1 MFRKIK
7 RKIAIVLVA
16 TLILG
21 QNSFAN
27 YSVAYANVSNETQTN
42 QEEATRILFQDNFAA
57 NDGALWNAAPYNA
70 ATKINFTNGMMTVI
84 GGGAENRVST
94 KTEIPATNIT
104 MDFDLWL
111 NTGNTNAAIKFGFKS
126 DSNFNNRYQVTYDTV
141 KGLIR
146 LEKKVGSTIT
156 TCGSDAPL
164 ALDFNEGGAPY
175 HFKIDVNQGNVMVFV
190 NEELKLTASDP
201 GLNEPGG
208 YFFFASQFPA
218 QNYSVDNVSITT
230 NEKPVG
236 DLYNVTLKTSTNG
249 VIDTSTIDAGGTL
262 TADKL
267 QGYSGDM
274 VTLTPTAKR
283 GYVFNGY
290 KSYLTDSGNSTDGLL
305 TINGNAFKLD
315 AKTGNVTIVADFIKK
330 PIDPNMLFEDDFE
343 GTLNETG
350 KYIINNAEN
359 AVVANGVL
367 TLATAG
373 AEPNY
378 LINPGSDWGINEIY
392 EGYAIEFDTKKVNS
406 TLGTTQIAFRI
417 GSFGDRYVL
426 ALNGSK
432 AMLRRLDSSGGNV
445 ELASTAYTF
454 DNKSRHIAITVL
466 KDTVSV
472 TSNGNPLLSYKNQD
486 SSVDK
491 ASWSNVSY
499 GLGLI
504 NMTQNSP
511 IEFDN
516 ILVKKVLPKHE
527 IIGQVTKNGE
537 ADATYESGTVS
548 ISPTSAA
555 AGEVVTITA
564 IPKTGYKLQGYSA
577 DGVTITGNT
586 FIMPSELAT
595 DKLVVTANFI
605 PVNLREGR
613 NFYIDS
619 ISGND
624 DNSGT
629 SVDQPWK
636 SLKKVAS
643 SNFVPGDKI
652 LIKTGS
658 VFNGVD
664 AALTFQG
671 SGSKGKNI
679 TVSTY
684 GEGPR
689 PRLNGEGKLTNVVS
703 LYNQEYITIEGLE
716 ITNLHPE
723 YSSQFGLNT
732 NNNRQVNL
740 RGVNVSAKDFG
751 VVNSIHIKDLYIH
764 DVNGNLSSKWN
775 GGIFFDIQGT
785 VTNGELAGIPT
796 KYDDVLIEGC
806 TIERVDR
813 SAIKLIS
820 SAWANQSLENNPG
833 VPIHWYPSTNVVVR
847 GNTMDM
853 IGGDGITV
861 RDTDGA
867 LIEYNLARDCRYQDT
882 GYNAGI
888 WPFEAS
894 NTVIQYNE
902 VSRTHGTQDG
912 QGFDT
917 DHLSSYSVMQYNYSH
932 NNFGGF
938 MLIMNGFPHTGPTIR
953 YNISQ
958 NDLDKT
964 FEFSRGTP
972 SGTMIYNNTIYSE
985 NTLTGRGGVFDMANT
1000 AVGTGNR
1007 EIYVFNNIFHYPA
1020 GQKFYCGEVDNMKGK
1035 INLYNN
1041 AYFGGISVPLEEK
1054 NAITKDP
1061 MLQNIGS
1068 GPSDNT
1074 SDKPITG
1081 ALLKGELDGYKLTSN
1096 SPLIDKGV
1104 TVQDILIKFGGTETD
1119 YRTLSPYDLHE
1130 LAKQGKSIDFAIG
1143 SYFPNIKGVA
1153 YDKDFFGNNLSSNG
1167 SKPDI
1172 GAMEYQVEKVQNNNS
1187 LVNSVK
1193 NKKNFDL
1200 TVKLNDIEIGEVT
1213 QLDFKITNNGQVLL
1227 PVNEVIKKLD
1237 GKKNSR
1243 LNLDVTIPIKE
1254 LPINNEDI
1262 SIIKMKKSIS
1272 KAAKKNNQDIT
1283 VCVKDEIGKVQ
1294 YKWSFDYKL

>member
-1 MFRKIK
+1 MFSKFK
-7 RKIAIVLVA
+7 KKIAMVLIS
-16 TLILG
+16 TLIVG
-21 QNSFAN
+21 QNSFIN
-27 YSVAYANVSNETQTN
+27 YKIAYAKNSDETQVN
-42 QEEATRILFQDNFAA
+42 QEEVTRILFQDNFSA
-57 NDGALWNAAPYNA
+57 NDGALWNASPYNTA
-70 ATKINFTNGMMTVI
+70 SKINFTNGMMSVI

-94 KTEIPATNIT
+94 KTEIQEANIT
-104 MDFDLWL
+104 IDFDLWL
-111 NTGNTNAAIKFGFKS
+111 NRGNTNAAIKVGFKS

-141 KGLIR
+141 HDLIR

-156 TCGSDAPL
+156 TCGSEAPL
-164 ALDFNEGGAPY
+164 DLDFNEGGTPY
-175 HFKIDVNQGNVMVFV
+175 HFKIDVNKGNVMVFV

-201 GLNEPGG
+201 GLNEAGG

-218 QNYSVDNVSITT
+218 QNYSVDNVIITT
-230 NEKPVG
+230 KEKPVG
-236 DLYNVTLKTSTNG
+236 DIYNVTLKTSTNG
-249 VIDTSTIDAGGTL
+249 VIDTSEIDAGGTL

-267 QGYSGDM
+267 QGYAGEM

-283 GYVFNGY
+283 GYIFNGY

-305 TINGNAFKLD
+305 TIDGNSFKLD

-330 PIDPNMLFEDDFE
+330 PIDPNMLFEDDFQGE
-343 GTLNETG
+343 LNETG
-350 KYIINNAEN
+350 KYQIIKSVEN

-367 TLATAG
+367 TLSTVG
-373 AEPNY
+373 EEPNY
-378 LINPGSDWGINEIY
+378 IINPGSDWGINEEY
-392 EGYAIEFDTKKVNS
+392 EGYSIGFDIKKVNS
-406 TLGTTQIAFRI
+406 NLGTVQIAFRI

-432 AMLRRLDSSGGNV
+432 AMLRHLDSKGGNV
-445 ELASTAYTF
+445 ELASTLYTF
-454 DNKSRHIAITVL
+454 DNTSRHINITVF

-472 TSNGNPLLSYKNQD
+472 TSNGDPLLSYKNQD
-486 SSVDK
+486 SNIDK
-491 ASWSNVSY
+491 ASWSNISY

-511 IEFDN
+511 VEFDN
-516 ILVKKVLPKHE
+516 ILVKKVLPKHYITTE
-527 IIGQVTKNGE
+527 VTKNGE
-537 ADATYESGTVS
+537 ADTTYESGTIS

-555 AGEVVTITA
+555 AGDVVTITA
-564 IPKTGYKLQGYSA
+564 TPKAGYELQGYYS
-577 DGVTITGNT
+577 DEVTITGNT
-586 FIMPSELAT
+586 FIMPSELST
-595 DKLVVTANFI
+595 DKLVVKANFI

-624 DNSGT
+624 DNSGN
-629 SVDQPWK
+629 SVDKPWK

-652 LIKTGS
+652 LIKAGS
-658 VFNGVD
+658 VFNGID
-664 AALTFQG
+664 AELTFKG

-684 GEGPR
+684 GEGAR

-723 YSSQFGLNT
+723 YNGEFGLNT

-751 VVNSIHIKDLYIH
+751 IVNSIHIKDLYIH

-775 GGIFFDIQGT
+775 GGIFFDIKAT
-785 VTNGELAGIPT
+785 VEGGKLEGIPT
-796 KYDDVLIEGC
+796 KYDDILIEGC

-813 SAIKLIS
+813 SAIKLIDS
-820 SAWANQSLENNPG
+820 DWANQSLINKPG

-888 WPFEAS
+888 WPFQAS

-932 NNFGGF
+932 DNFGGF

-985 NTLTGRGGVFDMANT
+985 NILTGRGGVFDLTNT
-1000 AVGTGNR
+1000 TAGTGNR
-1007 EIYVFNNIFHYPA
+1007 EIYVFNNIFHYPE
-1020 GQKFYCGEVDNMKGK
+1020 GQKFYCGEVDNMKSK

-1041 AYFGGISVPLEEK
+1041 AYFGGIDIPLEEE
-1054 NAITKDP
+1054 NAITQDP

-1068 GPSDNT
+1068 GPSYNT
-1074 SDKPITG
+1074 SDKPIVG
-1081 ALLKGELDGYKLTSN
+1081 ALLKGELDGYKLTNN

-1104 TVQDILIKFGGTETD
+1104 TVQEVIAKFGGTETD

-1130 LAKQGKSIDFAIG
+1130 LAKQGESIDFAVG
-1143 SYFPNIKGVA
+1143 SNFPSIQGVE
-1153 YDKDFFGNNLSSNG
+1153 YDKDFFGNSLSSKG

-1172 GAMEYQVEKVQNNNS
+1172 GAMEFQVDEPIESQEDEPIEFQEDEPMDTAGDNT
-1187 LVNSVK
+1187 
-1193 NKKNFDL
+1193 KKEE
-1200 TVKLNDIEIGEVT
+1200 KLNYNSNSNID
-1213 QLDFKITNNGQVLL
+1213 TNNGGDQSKISGL
-1227 PVNEVIKKLD
+1227 
-1237 GKKNSR
+1237 
-1243 LNLDVTIPIKE
+1243 KE
-1254 LPINNEDI
+1254 LPKTGNGFGAVPLVGLLIVATGIKLTARRKIN
-1262 SIIKMKKSIS
+1262 
-1272 KAAKKNNQDIT
+1272 
-1283 VCVKDEIGKVQ
+1283 
-1294 YKWSFDYKL
+1294 